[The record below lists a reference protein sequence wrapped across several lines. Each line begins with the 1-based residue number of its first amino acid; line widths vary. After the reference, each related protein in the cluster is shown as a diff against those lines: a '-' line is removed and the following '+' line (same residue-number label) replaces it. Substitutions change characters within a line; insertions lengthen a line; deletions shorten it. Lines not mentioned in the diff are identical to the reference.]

1 MFTNFSKFT
10 SQVDRVWIAEWAVNA
25 ASLYFRWFGW
35 CLTCFA
41 TNTAH
46 SIHPFVYQNN
56 KNIIIIIIIVFILH
70 FLKSVMQEHVH
81 LRAVSLDSS

>member
-1 MFTNFSKFT
+1 M
-10 SQVDRVWIAEWAVNA
+10 WIAERAVNA
-25 ASLYFRWFGW
+25 ASFTIIISIGFVW

-56 KNIIIIIIIVFILH
+56 KNYCLYFAFFYIKL
-70 FLKSVMQEHVH
+70 VMQGHVH